1 MSISFPHKTRDKLGQ
16 ALLEALRDC
25 EVFSGSFVSL
35 NAKCWTLH
43 EAIPLG
49 CRPEQALRLIAG
61 DRHIADFVRSE
72 ISRNPPGKWDMKV
85 KTTTLGLLLGEDG
98 CKSLSERL
106 IAGLESLPWSYKFYS
121 EMAGE
126 FLVANLGAGGEL
138 SLTPKLR
145 LVSGAKLNE
154 DLPGVGA
161 FTQLSAAPGTNNH
174 AGWTSD
180 SIYVELL
187 LNGFVAKDLESET
200 IQDANDYLF
209 SFYGLAIALKL
220 MEFGNA
226 WCNIRPPAV
235 YKLKIFRDL
244 DDSVSQVAQLDFD
257 PSHAKVMH
265 DLGVPRLWRGSNKP
279 DEFCAAAA
287 GVSRA
292 LLNANQRVLNA
303 ARWFFDSH
311 SGSNL
316 QVRFVQ
322 IATAFEILLGDREQS
337 RETGLGTLMANRCAY
352 MLGKNDSSRQKI
364 CDAFKA
370 GYGIRSTIVHTG
382 KTRLSSADLGHFYYM
397 QELCAAVIRKE
408 CSDFLS

>member
-1 MSISFPHKTRDKLGQ
+1 MSISFPHKTRAKLGQ
-16 ALLEALRDC
+16 SILDALRDC

-35 NAKCWTLH
+35 NAKCWDLH
-43 EAIPLG
+43 ESIPLG
-49 CRPEQALRLIAG
+49 SRPEQALRSIVG

-72 ISRNPPGKWDMKV
+72 ISRNPPGKWDLKS
-85 KTTTLGLLLGEDG
+85 KTITLGLFLGEDG
-98 CKSLSERL
+98 CKSLTERM
-106 IAGLESLPWSYKFYS
+106 IAGLESLPWSYKLYS

-126 FLVANLGAGGEL
+126 FLITNLGASGEQH
-138 SLTPKLR
+138 LTPKLR
-145 LVSGAKLNE
+145 LVTGARLNDE
-154 DLPGVGA
+154 LPGA
-161 FTQLSAAPGTNNH
+161 NALTQMSAAPGENLHT
-174 AGWTSD
+174 GWPSD
-180 SIYVELL
+180 SIHVELL
-187 LNGFVAKDLESET
+187 LDGFVAKDLESET

-209 SFYGLAIALKL
+209 SFYGIAIALKL
-220 MEFGNA
+220 MELGNA
-226 WCNIRPPAV
+226 WSNIRPAAA
-235 YKLKIFRDL
+235 YKLKIFREL
-244 DDSVSQVAQLDFD
+244 GNSSSEIAQLDFD

-265 DLGVPRLWRGSNKP
+265 DLGVPRSWRGSNKP
-279 DEFCAAAA
+279 DEFLA
-287 GVSRA
+287 GVATVSRT
-292 LLNANQRVLNA
+292 LLNADQRILNA

-382 KTRLSSADLGHFYYM
+382 KTRLSSKELDHFYYM
-397 QELCAAVIRKE
+397 QELCASVIRNE
-408 CSDFLS
+408 CSEFFN